1 MERSNGRTVQIF
13 DASDRETEIGG
24 LKCTTG
30 ITNMN
35 LYSMI
40 EIWVVLGGEYTISN
54 ENGITILKDGS
65 QLQPGK
71 YYIHSTRMSLF
82 TAPFSS

>member
-40 EIWVVLGGEYTISN
+40 EVWVFLDGEYTISN
-54 ENGITILKDGS
+54 ENGVTIQKDGS

-71 YYIHSTRMSLF
+71 YYIHSTRTSLF